1 MERDLILGMDI
12 GGTKLAVVL
21 SDLKGN
27 ILRKVREPTEAER
40 GPDHVISKLIRM
52 SRRLMGEAGVPAD
65 RIVGVGVSCG
75 GPLDTK
81 TGIIYSPPNLPGWDA
96 VPLKSIVESELGLP
110 AIVEND
116 ANAGAL
122 AEWMFGAGRGYSYV
136 VYMTMGT
143 GIGGGIVIDGKIY
156 HGANDTAGEVG
167 HQILLPDG
175 PPCGCGKRGCLEA
188 LCSGPAI
195 ARRAREAVESNPNTL
210 ILDLAGGR
218 VENVKS
224 EHVVEAA
231 KKGDELA
238 LKLMEETGWYMG
250 WGIAN
255 MVNILNPE
263 VVIIGTIAVAAGD
276 LLLEPI
282 RRTVRQ
288 MAMERAASAVKILP
302 AQLGE
307 YVGDLAAVSLVI
319 SNLDRLRG
327 AGR

>member
-1 MERDLILGMDI
+1 MDEGYVIGMDI
-12 GGTKLAVVL
+12 GGTKLAVVI
-21 SDLKGN
+21 SDMKGR
-27 ILRKVREPTEAER
+27 IIRKVKRPTEAER
-40 GPDHVISKLIRM
+40 GPDHVIGKLFEMTHQLIDGTRVE
-52 SRRLMGEAGVPAD
+52 LDQVAG
-65 RIVGVGVSCG
+65 IGVSCG

-81 TGIIYSPPNLPGWDA
+81 TGIVYSPPNLPGWDA
-96 VPLKSIVESELGLP
+96 IPLKAKIEEEFGIP
-110 AIVEND
+110 AIIEND

-143 GIGGGIVIDGKIY
+143 GIGGGIVVNGRIY

-167 HQILLPDG
+167 HQILIPDG
-175 PPCGCGKRGCLEA
+175 PQCGCGKRGCLEA
-188 LCSGPAI
+188 LCSGPSI
-195 ARRAREAVESNPNTL
+195 ARRAREAVRQNPDTL
-210 ILDLAGGR
+210 ILKLAGNR
-218 VENVKS
+218 IEDVRS

-231 KKGDELA
+231 RQDDPLAMKLIDETA
-238 LKLMEETGWYMG
+238 FYMG

-282 RRTVRQ
+282 RRNVRR
-288 MAMERAASAVKILP
+288 MAMERAASIVRVLP

-307 YVGDLAAVSLVI
+307 YVGDLAAVALVI
-319 SNLDRLRG
+319 GDMKRR
-327 AGR
+327 R